1 MHRIVLTFRIIFQKT
16 KNIYMSVHLVEIK
29 KIDFCFLHTE
39 GSRLPLVSIIF
50 VQGAVEDI
58 GGQLWRLVPL

>member
-1 MHRIVLTFRIIFQKT
+1 MHRIVLSFQIIFQK
-16 KNIYMSVHLVEIK
+16 IK
-29 KIDFCFLHTE
+29 KYLHVRAFS
-39 GSRLPLVSIIF
+39 GDKKNRILFSSYRRLPLVSIIF